1 MVKNPPANARDADS
15 IPGLGRF
22 PWIRK
27 WQSTP
32 VFFLGNPMKSR
43 ACWGTV
49 PGVTKKADMPQ
60 QLNKNNNNNITHIFN
75 VFMWICINI
84 YMCIVYIAR
93 QWAYTV

>member
-32 VFFLGNPMKSR
+32 VFFLGNPMKR
-43 ACWGTV
+43 GACWGTV
-49 PGVTKKADMPQ
+49 PGVTKEANMPQ

-75 VFMWICINI
+75 VDMCMYMYTYVDMYKHIC
-84 YMCIVYIAR
+84 V
-93 QWAYTV
+93 

>member
-15 IPGLGRF
+15 VPGLGRF

-43 ACWGTV
+43 ACWSTV

-60 QLNKNNNNNITHIFN
+60 QLNKTITTILHIYLMYLCGY
-75 VFMWICINI
+75 V
-84 YMCIVYIAR
+84 
-93 QWAYTV
+93 